1 MNVNSITSAIHAGRT
16 SLLTGRIVRVPRLL
30 CKGFI
35 RFAPHS
41 VLLYPQGVSISED
54 LAAELRE
61 GMRERDRNRTDV
73 IRSVQTEVA
82 RAKSAPGFTGEVDDD
97 LYRRVIAAY
106 VKRMDKARREYLDL
120 GDRGQ
125 AQVEKLG
132 YEVEY
137 LSRWLPTSLDE
148 DDTRAIARAA
158 IAELGADDP
167 KMAGRVVGHI
177 MRSGVEGLDGGL
189 VNRLVREELGG
200 G

>member
-1 MNVNSITSAIHAGRT
+1 
-16 SLLTGRIVRVPRLL
+16 
-30 CKGFI
+30 
-35 RFAPHS
+35 
-41 VLLYPQGVSISED
+41 
-54 LAAELRE
+54 
-61 GMRERDRNRTDV
+61 MRERDRNRTDV